1 MTWTQSAMPET
12 LFDKYLL
19 AVAQGEL
26 ASQTNSVS
34 TLITGSFWPNS
45 QADAFAERCVK
56 ITLALFAAREKVIK
70 EVEDK

>member
-26 ASQTNSVS
+26 AAGQEFYPATNYD
-34 TLITGSFWPNS
+34 N
-45 QADAFAERCVK
+45 FARHCVNLA
-56 ITLALFAAREKVIK
+56 LALFAARERAR
-70 EVEDK
+70 VEQEAHDETHN

>member
-26 ASQTNSVS
+26 AAQDNRYRVE
-34 TLITGSFWPNS
+34 
-45 QADAFAERCVK
+45 DVHDFAKWCVK
-56 ITLALFAAREKVIK
+56 IALALLAARERAR
-70 EVEDK
+70 VEQEAQ